1 MDPSDFERGLGPVA
15 VAVAE
20 TSDFCRLM
28 YMLANSFADPEPL
41 DLDFRAL
48 NSRSSIF
55 NADDAGAGG
64 ALPELYVAGVLGFTR
79 DVLTNEANPHYML
92 ASTEGLVRHYVEFFE
107 VVPDGL
113 DLLKYSLAFG
123 VALSMYFKNDSER
136 HILSALARMRT
147 LRVMCSAASDLRPDQ
162 AAPAAVMV
170 AKLQKAWKEEEHE
183 RLTGLYG
190 TYMLFKTWSLPGEI
204 GGTPAQERDEGQPDR
219 APVAQRTQ
227 RLKWFSHPR
236 ATSAASGAMRANIS
250 VS

>member
-1 MDPSDFERGLGPVA
+1 MDPTDFERGIGPVA
-15 VAVAE
+15 VAVAA

-48 NSRSSIF
+48 NSRSSVF
-55 NADDAGAGG
+55 NAEDAGAGG
-64 ALPELYVAGVLGFTR
+64 TLPELYVAGVLGFTR
-79 DVLTNEANPHYML
+79 EVLTNEASPHYML
-92 ASTEGLVRHYVEFFE
+92 ASTEGLVLHYLEFFE
-107 VVPDGL
+107 VVSDGL

-123 VALSMYFKNDSER
+123 AALSRYFKNDSER

-183 RLTGLYG
+183 RLTGLFG
-190 TYMLFKTWSLPGEI
+190 TYMLFKTWSLPGEVSDARRREQTGEQSEAEPPRRRRAVFPI
-204 GGTPAQERDEGQPDR
+204 EHRWALAPERQGL
-219 APVAQRTQ
+219 AP
-227 RLKWFSHPR
+227 
-236 ATSAASGAMRANIS
+236 
-250 VS
+250 